1 MRNKDSHEDLKGA
14 GVGGEEAWEAKGF
27 DFEGI
32 YVDPIVGL
40 PRVISASCKG
50 QRTPRYC
57 EARQSRKVAQRGSN
71 SIPLR
76 EPSEGAF
83 MHANMLLY
91 STI

>member
-1 MRNKDSHEDLKGA
+1 MRILKEQGL
-14 GVGGEEAWEAKGF
+14 GVKKHGEQKALTLKAYTW
-27 DFEGI
+27 I
-32 YVDPIVGL
+32 QSLGL

-71 SIPLR
+71 SILLR

-83 MHANMLLY
+83 MYANMLLY